1 MTQYLHHTSTETD
14 VDPDKVDVTIYGRHN
29 SLVRMGRLPAPNRRM
44 WAFES
49 REGRD
54 LFLLHVS
61 EGKLRK

>member
-1 MTQYLHHTSTETD
+1 MTQYLHHTSTDTD
-14 VDPDKVDVTIYGRHN
+14 VDPEKVDVAVYGHHQ
-29 SLVRMGRLPAPNRRM
+29 SLVRMGRLPAPNKRM

-54 LFLLHVS
+54 LFVKHVN